1 MKEMT
6 RRQAL
11 LSIATIAA
19 GTVLTSRSAFS
30 AAPAKTKI
38 RFPIVG
44 DVGTGNHDQIGI
56 AKTMFQ
62 AHQRAPF
69 DFAIAAGDNIY
80 PNGSGRYF
88 GKHFE
93 QPFSDLLKERVP
105 FHAVLGRAWHQL
117 IN

>member
-62 AHQRAPF
+62 SHQRAPF
-69 DFAIAAGDNIY
+69 VLQLRPATTSIPTAAVATS
-80 PNGSGRYF
+80 GSILSSHSR
-88 GKHFE
+88 
-93 QPFSDLLKERVP
+93 
-105 FHAVLGRAWHQL
+105 
-117 IN
+117 IC